1 MARILVKECLMDS
14 VELSNELL
22 LELESLA
29 KYHNINIDEYIM
41 LLLEEEILMKIT
53 KSLLSD
59 SSIF

>member
-1 MARILVKECLMDS
+1 MARILVNECLMDS